1 MLLKNFFKNPFYE
14 KSKCSKKGPFTV
26 ESFVNIRSFDYD
38 FTFMSMKK
46 LDSLNVVIEL

>member
-1 MLLKNFFKNPFYE
+1 M
-14 KSKCSKKGPFTV
+14 V

-38 FTFMSMKK
+38 CIFMSMKK